1 MKIYVE
7 LEVPSDFAKSQMRQT
22 IEKEIAAGRWTWRQT
37 AKNENKLNQK
47 DDDKDQNVDVRI
59 IEKDH
64 KDRVFVFKES
74 TKGESS
80 RPILYAIPE
89 RGIISVKSQTGSENC
104 YLNVNG
110 INVQGSFE
118 EFIKLIG
125 ERTDIE

>member
-7 LEVPSDFAKSQMRQT
+7 LEVPSDFAKGQMRQT
-22 IEKEIAAGRWTWRQT
+22 IEKEIAAGRWTWRQA
-37 AKNENKLNQK
+37 AKNENKLNQN
-47 DDDKDQNVDVRI
+47 DDKDPIVDIKV
-59 IEKDH
+59 IEEDH

-89 RGIISVKSQTGSENC
+89 RGIVSVKSQTGSENY

-125 ERTDIE
+125 ERVDIE